1 MHITHCNPNQPR
13 PRKVVNSE
21 PMKRLLALLLIAA
34 AFTAQSQTAGR
45 VWLGGSIPA
54 TKPTS
59 FATGDVWRDTVAKI
73 SYRYK
78 SGWYIPT
85 DQLSG
90 GKGDRGDTG
99 ATGAKGADGVCPPC
113 PTGTAP
119 ASFGKMRFVGTES
132 ELKSA
137 VAGFGDGSVTSVYV
151 TTDIGITSPIYI
163 PKIVNTRAKK
173 VCIYL
178 NGNAIYDASASGLP
192 YGIARLVTT
201 QDSALNLMQD
211 VSVIIRDGEL
221 IGKGVGTAFDVAST
235 YGTIVEGVDVTN
247 WQDGYQLRFC
257 LMAGVRNCLAGAIR
271 NEAFVANMGNW
282 TGADGSNSQ
291 SNSTRFEQCRVFNYP
306 NAKSAFSAYAASG
319 IIYEQCISEGDNSQ
333 YGWYID
339 GKSSSV
345 VKDGL
350 IHMGHSENTPS
361 KAHVYV
367 SLLEGVYQIDGLFHQ
382 YKGTL
387 LDANSTGGY
396 PHYYVRNIPYMVTGS
411 QFKVNGNNCIMS
423 FDELPSTYDCS
434 SSANWVGGVVPYYL
448 QQKGLN
454 QSPYWI
460 APRLTINGKAY

>member
-1 MHITHCNPNQPR
+1 
-13 PRKVVNSE
+13 
-21 PMKRLLALLLIAA
+21 MKRLLTLLFIVLSLSAN
-34 AFTAQSQTAGR
+34 SQTAGR
-45 VWLGGSIPA
+45 IWLGGSIPA

-59 FATGDVWRDTVAKI
+59 FGTGDVWRDTILKI
-73 SYRYK
+73 TYRYK
-78 SGWYIPT
+78 SGWYITT
-85 DQLSG
+85 DQLTG
-90 GKGDRGDTG
+90 AKGD
-99 ATGAKGADGVCPPC
+99 TGAKGADGVCPSC
-113 PTGTAP
+113 PP
-119 ASFGKMRFVGTES
+119 ASSGSVPGFGKMRFVSTEA

-137 VAGFGDGSVTSVYV
+137 IAGFGDGSVTSVYL
-151 TTDIGITSPIYI
+151 TTDIPITSPIYI

-221 IGKGVGTAFDVAST
+221 IGKGTGVAFDVAST

-257 LMAGVRNCLAGAIR
+257 LMAGVRNCLAGGIR

-306 NAKSAFSAYAASG
+306 NAKAAFSAYAASG
-319 IIYEQCISEGDNSQ
+319 VIYEQCISEGDNSQ

-339 GKSSSV
+339 GKGSSV

-361 KAHVYV
+361 VAHVYCK
-367 SLLEGVYQIDGLFHQ
+367 LLEGVYQIDGLFHQ

-387 LDANSTGGY
+387 LSAESSGGY
-396 PHYYVRNIPYMVTGS
+396 PHFYVKNIPYMVSGS
-411 QFKVNGNNCIMS
+411 TFKSASNNCIFS
-423 FDELPSTYDCS
+423 FDEMPSAWDASNT
-434 SSANWVGGVVPYYL
+434 ANWSGSIVPYYWS
-448 QQKGLN
+448 QKGLN
-454 QSPYWI
+454 QSGFWKGSPAI
-460 APRLTINGKAY
+460 KVN